1 MAAGKAILDIS
12 LPALFEATACV
23 PREGDGRGGG
33 GAGTS
38 RLHTLNIVPAT
49 VEGII

>member
-12 LPALFEATACV
+12 LPALFQATACV
-23 PREGDGRGGG
+23 PRGGDERGGG

-38 RLHTLNIVPAT
+38 RSHTLNIVLAT
-49 VEGII
+49 VEGIR